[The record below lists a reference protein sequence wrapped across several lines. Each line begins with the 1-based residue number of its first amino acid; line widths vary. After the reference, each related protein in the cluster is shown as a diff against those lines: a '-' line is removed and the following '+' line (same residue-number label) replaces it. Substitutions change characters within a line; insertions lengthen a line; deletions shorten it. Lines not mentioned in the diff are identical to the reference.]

1 MNPEVQRARTL
12 RTAIRKVLNEW
23 DPLDVAVAGPQDEY
37 DSLIVPIWQLLC
49 ARAPRQRIVEIL
61 AELEFQFESV
71 SSFEMLNLV
80 ADKLVR
86 LPNDP

>member
-37 DSLIVPIWQLLC
+37 DSLIIPIW
-49 ARAPRQRIVEIL
+49 R
-61 AELEFQFESV
+61 
-71 SSFEMLNLV
+71 
-80 ADKLVR
+80 
-86 LPNDP
+86 